1 MFVYFTLIMAGI
13 LPNQAEFKNDK
24 AAVVVDVSSNIYTYT
39 ISNNTSDPVVG
50 FEIAE
55 YASYNF
61 KTPQG
66 WERDTSGGIFKC
78 WTEDPYYAITPNK
91 TGEFSLRISSK
102 GAVLATATVRLK
114 FHSGGATSIPGVWAP
129 AREPKNSVFLVAAA
143 MLVIMAAHILILTL
157 RARRNRKC

>member
-1 MFVYFTLIMAGI
+1 MFVYFTLIMVGV
-13 LPNQAEFKNDK
+13 LPNQAQFKNDK

-39 ISNNTSDPVVG
+39 VSNNTSDPVVG

-78 WTEDPYYAITPNK
+78 WTEDPYFAITPNK
-91 TGEFSLRISSK
+91 NGKFSLRVSSK
-102 GAVLATATVRLK
+102 GAVLGTATVRLK
-114 FHSGGATSIPGVWAP
+114 FHSGGATSIPGAWAP
-129 AREPKNSVFLVAAA
+129 AREPKSSAFLVAAA

-157 RARRNRKC
+157 RDRRKHKC